1 MRRTRICAVMLVL
14 LLVLPYG
21 AVGAGGSVSAANTNN
36 SRYYYSQLKDDA
48 KGFYDAMYEMYVQ
61 GIFKTGTQ
69 DYDLVEK
76 GHITS
81 DQLTAY
87 EGRQEELLKL
97 FGAARDAFY
106 ADYPDIFYVDFSSLS
121 ITVSTNNVTEAEEA
135 ENKAAEYT
143 ASLGTGRSDTY
154 FVEGFT
160 SEQQVESAVR
170 EQDDRVN
177 DIVQGAKNHSSSV
190 REQVVYV
197 HNAIIENTEYRLD
210 TNCDEGNAGHVRT
223 SYGALVKGQSLCEGY
238 ARAVKTVLD
247 AMGIRSILVQG
258 YYRAPDGSD
267 NLHMW
272 NYVQIDGKWYGLDA
286 TAGDGMKGTV
296 ERDKYLLADKTV
308 MDANHKPDG
317 VMSDSGFRF
326 TYPQLAA
333 ADEGS
338 EGGEQAP
345 DEGSTD
351 ESGYKTLFDKKGLL
365 VQYREGTASEGDVG
379 VFKVSYKGM
388 GYQDA
393 VDREGV
399 YMLTRFY
406 QYLPGTGEYEV
417 GNWGY
422 SDPKPFAMP
431 QLKDALVIANGNS
444 RYIEFAI
451 TKKAPEGPLYGDD
464 LTAED
469 LKKNWNFQ
477 GAEEDF
483 IVSTGKLENPKGV
496 FVPAPFASKITPG
509 NTGYLTCGEKYH
521 VIVVFDEQLVLI
533 DNESAGLKVT
543 AKDGWS
549 AEKYSKIENFKWD
562 HDRTVEFDFT
572 PSDMLADNY
581 AGYTFQVTGL
591 QGKGSLKPPTSFT
604 YDAKKKISIC
614 VYRPQGI
621 YLNLGAKPQLLEP
634 TDIFCGD
641 WVNEYG
647 EKLKNVKNIVLTA
660 SKPELVVDT
669 PSSEQTNQM
678 LGMVDDE
685 VSEGYTIEKSATYN
699 IRLMT
704 CNQNIIQTGQSVRL
718 HLGFPEGYGP
728 ENAGVSYKAYH
739 FLKDKSG
746 KITGVEELDCIVTDK
761 GLIVTC
767 YSFSPFAVVA
777 LKEKEGAVNV
787 DMAIAQKLVVMNS
800 AGGDVEIQEDK
811 NARMCEMSEKGQ
823 KRTIV
828 IKAKDGYVISGLYL
842 NGESRNVSDSK
853 SMKFTVKYE
862 DLGGVGNIFDVVFAE
877 DKAEQETE
885 PPAQDKPSSGAQEGD
900 SSSSGES
907 TGGQP
912 GSSENASAG
921 TPDSNNTGSSSD
933 SNVSTSSPS
942 TNNTSAN
949 SPSTNNASTSSP
961 STNNTSANNAPS
973 VVHPQDSANAAVPD
987 QASAAQQ
994 ASTTA
999 LTAVP
1004 SASTADPAAVPSVS
1018 TADPVAAVPSASTAA
1033 SVVQSSPSASST
1045 NIVGDISTDSSTNLI
1060 SPEQAK
1066 DTADA
1071 GNEEKHI
1078 VLTTGENAMEFEV
1091 LPAEDSEPALD
1102 ESGLGRI
1109 LLIALSCAA
1118 GVGMVAVAVVGFVQM
1133 RRDRYDSE

>member
-1 MRRTRICAVMLVL
+1 MMRRTRICAVMLAL

-21 AVGAGGSVSAANTNN
+21 IVGAGGCVSAANTNN

-69 DYDLVEK
+69 EYDLVEK

-81 DQLTAY
+81 EQLAAY
-87 EGRQEELLKL
+87 EGRKEELLKL

-135 ENKAAEYT
+135 EAENKAAEYT

-160 SEQQVESAVR
+160 SEQQVESAVK

-177 DIVQGAKNHSSSV
+177 EIVQGAKNHSSSV

-210 TNCDEGNAGHVRT
+210 TNCDQGNAGHVRT

-247 AMGIRSILVQG
+247 AMGIKSVLVQG
-258 YYRAPDGSD
+258 YYHAPDGSD

-326 TYPQLAA
+326 TYPQLAG

-345 DEGSTD
+345 DEGSAD
-351 ESGYKTLFDKKGLL
+351 ESGYKTLFDKEGLL

-379 VFKVSYKGM
+379 VFRASYKGM
-388 GYQDA
+388 GYQEA
-393 VDREGV
+393 VDSEGV

-406 QYLPGTGEYEV
+406 QYVPGTGEYEV
-417 GNWGY
+417 GDWGY

-431 QLKDALVIANGNS
+431 QQKDALVIANGNS

-451 TKKAPEGPLYGDD
+451 TKKAPAGPLYGED
-464 LTAED
+464 LTAEE
-469 LKKNWNFQ
+469 LKKNWSFQ
-477 GAEEDF
+477 GTEEDF
-483 IVSTGKLENPKGV
+483 IVSTGKLDNPKGT
-496 FVPAPFASKITPG
+496 FVPAPFARKLTPS
-509 NTGYLTCGEKYH
+509 NTGSLTCGKRYH
-521 VIVVFDEQLVLI
+521 VTVVLDEQLELI
-533 DNESAGLKVT
+533 DGESAGLKVT
-543 AKDGWS
+543 VKDGWS

-562 HDRTVEFDFT
+562 NDRTVEFDFT

-581 AGYTFQVTGL
+581 AIYSFEITGL
-591 QGKGSLKPPTSFT
+591 QGKGSLKPPTSFS
-604 YDAKKKISIC
+604 YEAKKKIAVC
-614 VYRPQGI
+614 AYRSQGI

-634 TDIFCGD
+634 SDIFCGD
-641 WVNEYG
+641 WVSESG
-647 EKLKNVKNIVLTA
+647 KKLKDMDNIVLTA

-669 PSSEQTNQM
+669 PSPDQTNQM
-678 LGMVDDE
+678 LDMVEDK
-685 VSEGYTIEKSATYN
+685 VSEAYTVEKSATYN

-704 CNQNIIQTGQSVRL
+704 CNQSILQTGQSVRL
-718 HLGFPEGYGP
+718 HIGFPEGYGP

-842 NGESRNVSDSK
+842 NGESRNVSDNK

-862 DLGGVGNIFDVVFAE
+862 DLSGVGNILDVVFAE
-877 DKAEQETE
+877 DKPKQETE
-885 PPAQDKPSSGAQEGD
+885 PPAQEKPSSGAQEGD

-907 TGGQP
+907 SGVQP
-912 GSSENASAG
+912 GGSENAGNASAG
-921 TPDSNNTGSSSD
+921 TPDSNSTGSSSN
-933 SNVSTSSPS
+933 SNSS
-942 TNNTSAN
+942 TNNTSTNNSNTNNTSTNSSSTNNTGAN
-949 SPSTNNASTSSP
+949 SPSTDN
-961 STNNTSANNAPS
+961 TNTNSAPS
-973 VVHPQDSANAAVPD
+973 VVHPQAPANAAVPD
-987 QASAAQQ
+987 QASAI
-994 ASTTA
+994 TA
-999 LTAVP
+999 P
-1004 SASTADPAAVPSVS
+1004 
-1018 TADPVAAVPSASTAA
+1018 AAVPSASTAA
-1033 SVVQSSPSASST
+1033 PAAVPSASTAAPVVQLSPSASGA
-1045 NIVGDISTDSSTNLI
+1045 NIVGDILTDSSADLI
-1060 SPEQAK
+1060 SPEQGK
-1066 DTADA
+1066 GTADA

-1078 VLTTGENAMEFEV
+1078 VLSTGENAMEFEV
-1091 LPAEDSEPALD
+1091 LPAEDSESALV